1 MAKFAKWIGATL
13 GWATG
18 GPIGAIIGF
27 AIGSALDNV
36 TTVTVGGEGMGQKRM
51 QQTTQG
57 DFSAALLVLSAAI
70 MRADGKVL
78 KSELDYV
85 KRFFA
90 QQFGERNAQEQMIL
104 LREILK
110 KEIPLRDVCMQIK
123 QFMNISARLQ
133 LLHYLF
139 GIAKADGHVDKKE
152 AEMVQQ
158 IADYL
163 GISDANFHSL
173 RAMYFRDTNSDYE
186 ILEITKSATDDEVK
200 KAYRKMA
207 VKYHP
212 DKVSSLGEEIQKAA
226 KEKFQKVQQ
235 AYENIKKERGMA

>member
-1 MAKFAKWIGATL
+1 MAKFGKWIGATL

-36 TTVTVGGEGMGQKRM
+36 TSVTVQGGSSKDHR
-51 QQTTQG
+51 QTAPG
-57 DFSAALLVLSAAI
+57 DFSAALLVLSAAV
-70 MRADGKVL
+70 MKADGKVL
-78 KSELDYV
+78 KSELEYV
-85 KRFFA
+85 RVFFA
-90 QQFGERNAQEQMIL
+90 RQFGERHAQQQLLL

-110 KEIPLRDVCMQIK
+110 QEIPLREVCAQVR
-123 QFMNISARLQ
+123 QFMNMSARLQ

-139 GIAKADGHVDKKE
+139 GIAKADGHV
-152 AEMVQQ
+152 AENEVHMVEQ
-158 IADYL
+158 IAAYL
-163 GISDANFHSL
+163 GISSADMHSI
-173 RAMYFRDTNSDYE
+173 RAMYFRNTNSDYE
-186 ILEITKSATDDEVK
+186 ILEINKSSTNEEVK

-212 DKVSSLGEEIQKAA
+212 DKVSVLGEDVQKAA

-235 AYENIKKERGMA
+235 AYENIKKERGMV